1 MKKING
7 TTTSYKS
14 HSHIILY
21 NQLKLEK
28 IIENRDKNYLPESA
42 KDASQ
47 LPLSEGLLP
56 CLLHTSIFL
65 LWCLFKENLLF
76 TGLFLSFV
84 LVVIFYEIILTGS
97 AVYEILMTH
106 AQAPMEEH
114 ILLKIVRTCHVIKK
128 EFLFL

>member
-1 MKKING
+1 MP
-7 TTTSYKS
+7 
-14 HSHIILY
+14 H
-21 NQLKLEK
+21 
-28 IIENRDKNYLPESA
+28 NYLYRCLF
-42 KDASQ
+42 DQ
-47 LPLSEGLLP
+47 GLLP

-65 LWCLFKENLLF
+65 LWCLFKENLLV

-106 AQAPMEEH
+106 AQAPMEEN